1 MAWGEREKKR
11 EKKGNKK
18 LKRTGERKRGKRRTL
33 ENEGMQ
39 VLAWLGLIGYR
50 DFRSEKIEWFC

>member
-1 MAWGEREKKR
+1 MAWEEREKREKEKQKNKTQRKGKR
-11 EKKGNKK
+11 E
-18 LKRTGERKRGKRRTL
+18 RERERTL